1 VERLLTFSRGE
12 LALARLAT
20 LAVGVPP
27 DEARPGEKRD
37 RANGPGESEGGPS
50 DAFAGGV
57 EANEDGVDP
66 VDPELRIESGDDPE
80 VKRALQLARRARDY
94 NFLFEREVE
103 TEDHV
108 QQLDDALLQLRDV
121 QARLGGDASMSSS
134 IAETIAE
141 LEALRDRL
149 QRCAERPPAWPPA
162 AAAPPAQP
170 PQLPSPQP
178 SLPSPEDGG
187 AFDDEAMEVLEG
199 PRDGGSGGDGQS
211 TRERPGGEREAA
223 AGGREEEEEVRDDGE
238 EGAEGAESPEAGV
251 AIRGDDPPEPEDR
264 AAPRIVG
271 RASELGP
278 RAAELHYFLVL
289 TPGRRSPKRARKFE
303 WKRRDKLTTAALAA
317 AFDLL
322 PAERRGSDPIGNGWV
337 VELTDARDGPDGR
350 EYRVRWFVWAQ
361 GERAP
366 LGKRQE
372 WRRYA
377 EFVNKALADAFDD
390 GLRAEAGVAED
401 ESDDE
406 AEGAASAMPGFMAE
420 TQDEE
425 DDRTASTPSSLR
437 WDPALGRPRLS
448 LRAAVRNHLPKAWT
462 LAALRSYVLM
472 RRFVLLSRVPPEA
485 GAPDAPTAEELR
497 QLGEDLLFVREPKL
511 LAQWRRSRL
520 LARRRRQR
528 RQDAAGE
535 GDAGVDEEDDEG
547 SEDDE
552 EDDELD
558 QDDAVAE
565 AAWRERTRKSLL
577 DDAQSRWS
585 ASRTA
590 IDAELAE
597 LDAQWR
603 ALELIGNERRDE
615 LGDESTRVQ
624 ALVAAWAAD
633 ERGWPAGFAKPRLK
647 LPYIG
652 DYLSESRSQ
661 EAERWL
667 LLQRT
672 AHTEATDAQRAK
684 GILGSS
690 LGKAWPFADVPTPTE
705 APGEHTVPVEWY
717 QPGCALVLENRDG
730 RHCPVGIHISLQP
743 ENSSKGSKPVGTFSL
758 PSESRDPKRVYATP
772 LLPEPKRAQLAKSTA
787 FGFLAYLGLS
797 NKQTSKGSAPLAA
810 CSGVATYARAWVHN
824 PGFRKLV
831 EAPPTAWER
840 RIQLLCLGMQ
850 WQVGNPLVLYT
861 GVFNDDLVAL
871 LSSRFKGDDPLLQLC
886 DQALLDSV
894 LRAPR

>member
-1 VERLLTFSRGE
+1 ME
-12 LALARLAT
+12 
-20 LAVGVPP
+20 
-27 DEARPGEKRD
+27 
-37 RANGPGESEGGPS
+37 
-50 DAFAGGV
+50 
-57 EANEDGVDP
+57 
-66 VDPELRIESGDDPE
+66 I
-80 VKRALQLARRARDY
+80 
-94 NFLFEREVE
+94 
-103 TEDHV
+103 
-108 QQLDDALLQLRDV
+108 
-121 QARLGGDASMSSS
+121 
-134 IAETIAE
+134 
-141 LEALRDRL
+141 LENT
-149 QRCAERPPAWPPA
+149 
-162 AAAPPAQP
+162 
-170 PQLPSPQP
+170 
-178 SLPSPEDGG
+178 
-187 AFDDEAMEVLEG
+187 
-199 PRDGGSGGDGQS
+199 RDGGSGDDDQA
-211 TRERPGGEREAA
+211 TRVWVEGEREAEA
-223 AGGREEEEEVRDDGE
+223 EGREEERDDGE
-238 EGAEGAESPEAGV
+238 EDETGAGAGV
-251 AIRGDDPPEPEDR
+251 ASRGDDPPEPEDR

-271 RASELGP
+271 RASERGP

-289 TPGRRSPKRARKFE
+289 KPGRRSPKRARKFE
-303 WKRRDKLTTAALAA
+303 WKRRDELTTAALAA

-322 PAERRGSDPIGNGWV
+322 PAERRGSDPTGDGWV
-337 VELTDARDGPDGR
+337 LEVTDARDGPEGR

-366 LGKRQE
+366 LGKRLE
-372 WRRYA
+372 WRRYDD
-377 EFVNKALADAFDD
+377 FVNRALADAFDD

-406 AEGAASAMPGFMAE
+406 AEGVATASAVPGFMAE
-420 TQDEE
+420 TQGEE
-425 DDRTASTPSSLR
+425 DDRTASAPSSLR

-448 LRAAVRNHLPKAWT
+448 LRAAVRNHPPKAWT
-462 LAALRSYVLM
+462 RAALRSYVLM

-485 GAPDAPTAEELR
+485 GAPGAPTAEELR

-520 LARRRRQR
+520 LAKRRRQR
-528 RQDAAGE
+528 QQDAAAGDGNE
-535 GDAGVDEEDDEG
+535 GGAGVDEEEDEDE
-547 SEDDE
+547 SDDDE

-565 AAWRERTRKSLL
+565 AAWHERTRKSLL
-577 DDAQSRWS
+577 DDAQARWS

-603 ALELIGNERRDE
+603 ALELIANERRDE
-615 LGDESTRVQ
+615 LGDELGDESERVQ

-633 ERGWPAGFAKPRLK
+633 EPEWPAGFAKPRLK
-647 LPYIG
+647 LPDIG

-672 AHTEATDAQRAK
+672 AHTEAAAAQRAT

-730 RHCPVGIHISLQP
+730 RQCPVGIHISLQP
-743 ENSSKGSKPVGTFSL
+743 ENSSKGAKPVGTFSL

-797 NKQTSKGSAPLAA
+797 NQQTSKGSAPLAA
-810 CSGVATYARAWVHN
+810 SSGVATYARAWVQN
-824 PGFRKLV
+824 PGFRQLV

-850 WQVGNPLVLYT
+850 WQVGNPLVLHA
-861 GVFNDDLVAL
+861 GVVNDDLAAL
-871 LSSRFKGDDPLLQLC
+871 LSSRFRGDDPLLRLC